1 MIRANL
7 ANFRLD
13 ALKLFSILKW
23 HIKSNI
29 IFFIMEPN
37 ALTAIS
43 HVCLCIVL
51 NDTLATQ
58 VYCENTNLKLLTD
71 TCARG
76 AQHQGMKPIS

>member
-1 MIRANL
+1 
-7 ANFRLD
+7 
-13 ALKLFSILKW
+13 
-23 HIKSNI
+23 
-29 IFFIMEPN
+29 MEPN
-37 ALTAIS
+37 AWTAIS

>member
-7 ANFRLD
+7 ADFRLD
-13 ALKLFSILKW
+13 ALKLFSILNW

-29 IFFIMEPN
+29 IFMEPN
-37 ALTAIS
+37 AWTAIY